1 MSVKV
6 YNFNDF
12 SVSVQIGA
20 DYFTIMPKSEAILP
34 SKPEVLHA
42 RVVVVEEV
50 STKAAKSN

>member
-6 YNFNDF
+6 YNFNDY
-12 SVSVQIGA
+12 SVSVTIGS
-20 DYFTIMPKSEAILP
+20 DSYPIMPKSEAILP
-34 SKPEVLHA
+34 SKPEVLPT